1 MISSKFPVVWCYFF
15 SETIFPWWK
24 ILALWR
30 HWKRK
35 KDLFFINPNSFRV
48 NKVYHYLTL
57 TLRNFISP
65 LYYILRLRVFSICIA
80 SGKELSEFLLP
91 IFSSSLYLWGFLV
104 TNCCFHLA
112 SNTHESNYSYFI
124 LKQKFSW
131 NENFAVLPLLF
142 KKQRTQNVKKIC
154 EPEIKILHFFRY
166 HFVMCTFLLQ
176 IAAFT

>member
-112 SNTHESNYSYFI
+112 SNTHESNYIYFI
-124 LKQKFSW
+124 LKQKIF
-131 NENFAVLPLLF
+131 ENFSVLPLTF
-142 KKQRTQNVKKIC
+142 KNSELKMWKKFANQKLKFCIFFD
-154 EPEIKILHFFRY
+154 IIL
-166 HFVMCTFLLQ
+166 
-176 IAAFT
+176 

>member
-1 MISSKFPVVWCYFF
+1 M
-15 SETIFPWWK
+15 ETLKKKKEPIFYQS
-24 ILALWR
+24 
-30 HWKRK
+30 
-35 KDLFFINPNSFRV
+35 NSFRV
-48 NKVYHYLTL
+48 NKVYLYLTL
-57 TLRNFISP
+57 TLRNLISPKNLP
-65 LYYILRLRVFSICIA
+65 LYYTLRLRVFSFCIA

-142 KKQRTQNVKKIC
+142 KNSELK
-154 EPEIKILHFFRY
+154 
-166 HFVMCTFLLQ
+166 M
-176 IAAFT
+176 

>member
-1 MISSKFPVVWCYFF
+1 MISSKFPAVWCYFF

-112 SNTHESNYSYFI
+112 SNNHESNYIYFI

-131 NENFAVLPLLF
+131 NENFSVLPLTF
-142 KKQRTQNVKKIC
+142 KNSELKMWKNFANQKLKLCIFFD
-154 EPEIKILHFFRY
+154 IIL
-166 HFVMCTFLLQ
+166 
-176 IAAFT
+176 